1 MIKSGEKYQ
10 VKEITKAEASK
21 LLKENMEIIIKNIER
36 LLKEKN
42 MNQSELAY
50 AIGSD
55 RQHVNF
61 ILRNG
66 KGITVNVAGRIAKAL
81 DIKLYELIK

>member
-1 MIKSGEKYQ
+1 MIREKYQ

-21 LLKENMEIIIKNIER
+21 LLKENMEIITMNIER

>member
-81 DIKLYELIK
+81 DVKLYELIK